1 MRNSNGKPRTADV
14 THKPGNVFAQL
25 GRANAD
31 DLLRRARVINV
42 INGVIAR
49 RRLTQ
54 ESAAQIAGVDQAD
67 ISRLANGRV
76 SRFSLDRLLAI
87 VDRLGVAI
95 ALQQRRDAAGQLVV
109 EVRELAQV

>member
-1 MRNSNGKPRTADV
+1 VKFSNGKPKTPDV
-14 THKPGNVFAQL
+14 AHKTGNVFAQL

-31 DLLRRARVINV
+31 DLLRRARMINV
-42 INGVIAR
+42 INAVIAR

-54 ESAAQIAGVDQAD
+54 ESAAEVAGVDQAD
-67 ISRLANGRV
+67 ISRLVNGRV

-95 ALQQRRDAAGQLVV
+95 ELVQRRDPGGQLVV
-109 EVRELAQV
+109 EVRELARR